1 MGQIERIAWKHIL
14 YHMYNREQ
22 VGIFCVTQELNSV
35 LCENLEGW
43 DGRKMGRK
51 FRRERTY
58 VYLWLIHLDVWQ
70 KLTQYCEAIIL
81 QLKKL
86 QNRKALYEI
95 LMYI

>member
-1 MGQIERIAWKHIL
+1 M
-14 YHMYNREQ
+14 
-22 VGIFCVTQELNSV
+22 TQELNSV

-51 FRRERTY
+51 FRRERMY
-58 VYLWLIHLDVWQ
+58 VYLWLIHLDIWQ

-86 QNRKALYEI
+86 QNKKAL
-95 LMYI
+95 